1 MIYSPSI
8 GKADGVTIEQ
18 RAALGGSV
26 MHSVTEKTAQAY
38 VRHWADWY
46 QFALSTGGIQDP
58 FMVGWTDSDK
68 AALVRLMLQ
77 KTHQDGLRGKQA
89 TAVTAGI

>member
-8 GKADGVTIEQ
+8 GKADGVTIERQ
-18 RAALGGSV
+18 AALGGFV

-38 VRHWADWY
+38 GGHWADWC
-46 QFALSTGGIQDP
+46 QLALSTGGIQDP
-58 FMVGWTDSDK
+58 FMVRWTDSDK

>member
-18 RAALGGSV
+18 RAALGGFV

-38 VRHWADWY
+38 ERHSADWC
-46 QFALSTGGIQDP
+46 QFDLSTGGNPPIWW
-58 FMVGWTDSDK
+58 VGQT
-68 AALVRLMLQ
+68 
-77 KTHQDGLRGKQA
+77 A
-89 TAVTAGI
+89 TRRPS